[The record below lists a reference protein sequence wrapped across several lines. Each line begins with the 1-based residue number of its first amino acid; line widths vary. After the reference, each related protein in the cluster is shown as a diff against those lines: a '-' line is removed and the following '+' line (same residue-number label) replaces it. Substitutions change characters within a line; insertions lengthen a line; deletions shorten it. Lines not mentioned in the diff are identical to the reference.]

1 MFGSWNRLFLTMQ
14 SNPPPPDACNNN
26 FKGKVG
32 QSYVWTLRAEGQA
45 VLNGII
51 CLLPP
56 PVIAR
61 FQHLAVLAIW
71 VFVVALIFNKWNK
84 ITTDPDILV
93 SGESGCGSQAIYNV
107 FCEIMARVGGFVI
120 VLAFGSVT
128 FQNQCFFFSFSRA
141 IFSFADNFVRLA
153 GKFFLTFLTPSKRQ
167 LFMKL
172 YSWQFVFL
180 LKPKY

>member
-1 MFGSWNRLFLTMQ
+1 M
-14 SNPPPPDACNNN
+14 N
-26 FKGKVG
+26 FKGRRSG
-32 QSYVWTLRAEGQA
+32 SFERHNMLA
-45 VLNGII
+45 
-51 CLLPP
+51 PP
-56 PVIAR
+56 LPVIAW

-128 FQNQCFFFSFSRA
+128 FQNQCFFFPSQGLSFLLRT
-141 IFSFADNFVRLA
+141 ILYDFRV
-153 GKFFLTFLTPSKRQ
+153 KFFLTFLTPSKKATFHETLQ
-167 LFMKL
+167 LAVRFPTKT
-172 YSWQFVFL
+172 
-180 LKPKY
+180 

>member
-1 MFGSWNRLFLTMQ
+1 M
-14 SNPPPPDACNNN
+14 N
-26 FKGKVG
+26 FKGRRSG
-32 QSYVWTLRAEGQA
+32 SFERHNMLAP
-45 VLNGII
+45 
-51 CLLPP
+51 PP
-56 PVIAR
+56 PVIAW

-141 IFSFADNFVRLA
+141 IFSFADNFVRLSGKIFSNFSYPVKKGNFSWNFTA
-153 GKFFLTFLTPSKRQ
+153 GSSFS
-167 LFMKL
+167 
-172 YSWQFVFL
+172 Y
-180 LKPKY
+180 